1 MLSYPEFLILLQTF
15 QLLSLFSFLGKIL
28 FVIEIMT
35 PHGTALRWRAGSNA
49 FNAAWTQLKKL
60 WVRRII
66 LCGKWYTLNDV
77 LPKLQWC
84 LLKRK
89 RAVSSCSCH
98 LALIFAAQFHLP
110 YISSPH
116 LFYFLSFPSPSRPLL
131 FSPLSFVF
139 LSLLS
144 FSSLDKTLSPIG
156 FANSLLFLTQGDQCY
171 LAVSILRFHTVRL
184 HFSKPFQM

>member
-1 MLSYPEFLILLQTF
+1 
-15 QLLSLFSFLGKIL
+15 
-28 FVIEIMT
+28 MT

-49 FNAAWTQLKKL
+49 FNAAWTQLMKL
-60 WVRRII
+60 WVSHII

-89 RAVSSCSCH
+89 WAVSSCSCH
-98 LALIFAAQFHLP
+98 LALIFTLQFHLP

-116 LFYFLSFPSPSRPLL
+116 LFYFLSFPLRSHPLL
-131 FSPLSFVF
+131 FSPLSFLF

-144 FSSLDKTLSPIG
+144 FSSLDKILSPIG
-156 FANSLLFLTQGDQCY
+156 FTNSLLFLTQVVNVILPSASYAFTQCTY
-171 LAVSILRFHTVRL
+171 IFPG
-184 HFSKPFQM
+184 PFICNN